1 MAMCSDQGRTGVDI
15 STYLSSPSLQRGRR
29 IVDWEPCLRVQS
41 RGGGIMN
48 NTVRCRP
55 FIRKESSTCAQGIQ
69 KSNILVLVFGNRLIE
84 MTCPASI
91 LLSIRAVCAINR
103 LQNAQMRCWRSGL
116 ICTYCDL
123 FTNST
128 NTESGSLFVKPYPR
142 SLHRTIQDGESNCS
156 NAYCNVVPCALLC
169 FLRFQFRGFSMDGMN

>member
-1 MAMCSDQGRTGVDI
+1 
-15 STYLSSPSLQRGRR
+15 
-29 IVDWEPCLRVQS
+29 
-41 RGGGIMN
+41 MN
-48 NTVRCRP
+48 NTVRCRLLYARNQAHVP
-55 FIRKESSTCAQGIQ
+55 KESKKVIFLSLC
-69 KSNILVLVFGNRLIE
+69 LVIADRLIE

-103 LQNAQMRCWRSGL
+103 LQNAQMRCWRSEL

-142 SLHRTIQDGESNCS
+142 SLHRTIQDGESNCF